1 MRCWRFG
8 NGGCGVTFE
17 LFRCAFAV
25 GVAGFDTE
33 GFTFFSV
40 SQGIGITRADFFAIR
55 QPVVGDVTQAV
66 FVSKGVGSAQGFANL
81 GFAADGYAAR
91 WRVVGLRRGGRRSV
105 QLVNADVID
114 FHRRRE
120 FVDAVVRILVFPGHV
135 VATDCDVEA
144 QVERDVERAGVIS
157 GVRRSEV
164 INSVVVTAINVVF
177 ELAFLPFDG
186 IGVPFV
192 AAIHVGDALFVA
204 VVAFAVASAPV
215 SIGGNFDLPIV
226 IAVFVVDVAAGF
238 EDVYFATARPA
249 TIFGFV
255 RTHPECRPQAA
266 VFGIRHFQP
275 CFKVAV
281 SPRLFA
287 LGLHEA

>member
-1 MRCWRFG
+1 MVG
-8 NGGCGVTFE
+8 NAAE
-17 LFRCAFAV
+17 
-25 GVAGFDTE
+25 
-33 GFTFFSV
+33 
-40 SQGIGITRADFFAIR
+40 AI
-55 QPVVGDVTQAV
+55 
-66 FVSKGVGSAQGFANL
+66 FISEGVGSSERLANA
-81 GFAADGYAAR
+81 GAAADANAAGR
-91 WRVVGLRRGGRRSV
+91 CVVGLRRGRRRTV

-164 INSVVVTAINVVF
+164 VNGVVVTAINVVF
-177 ELAFLPFDG
+177 EFAFLPFDG

-204 VVAFAVASAPV
+204 VVAFAVAGAPV
-215 SIGGNFDLPIV
+215 GISGDFDLPVV

-238 EDVYFATARPA
+238 KDVYFATARPA

-255 RTHPECRPQAA
+255 GAHPECRPQAA

-275 CFKVAV
+275 CLKVAV
-281 SPRLFA
+281 SPRLLA